1 MSVRGG
7 AARLPSTSVRALRLT
22 KLFAN
27 LPHHEIKDFVMKPPN
42 DLSAR

>member
-27 LPHHEIKDFVMKPPN
+27 LPHHEIKEKSSPKKGVY
-42 DLSAR
+42 